1 MRTYRGPRIDT
12 TILGAA
18 SLLAL
23 AMAGVGATPTQ
34 HIRTAPAPASV
45 AEDGAAAYAGVWM
58 SADDAVRLD
67 LSIDLTY
74 ARSIVGR
81 KATAVGTY
89 TVDGDTLR
97 LRDSSSG
104 LRTTVTSVGGQLD
117 MAGYR
122 LSRI

>member
-1 MRTYRGPRIDT
+1 MRSHRGPRIDA

-23 AMAGVGATPTQ
+23 ALAGAGPAPTR
-34 HIRTAPAPASV
+34 HIRTAPAEAAV
-45 AEDGAAAYAGVWM
+45 VKDGAAAYAGVWM

-67 LSIDLTY
+67 LSADLTY

-81 KATAVGTY
+81 TATAVGTY
-89 TVDGDTLR
+89 SIDGAGLL
-97 LRDSSSG
+97 LRDSSG
-104 LRTTVTSVGGQLD
+104 LRTTVTTVGDDLE

>member
-1 MRTYRGPRIDT
+1 MRSHRGPRIDA

-23 AMAGVGATPTQ
+23 ALAGAGSTPTR
-34 HIRTAPAPASV
+34 HIRTAPAEAAV
-45 AEDGAAAYAGVWM
+45 VKDGAAAYAGVWM

-67 LSIDLTY
+67 LSADLTY

-81 KATAVGTY
+81 RATAVGTY
-89 TVDGDTLR
+89 SIDRAGLL
-97 LRDSSSG
+97 LRDSSG
-104 LRTTVTSVGGQLD
+104 LRTAVTPVGDDLE

>member
-1 MRTYRGPRIDT
+1 MRSHRGPHIDA

-23 AMAGVGATPTQ
+23 ALAGAGSTPTR
-34 HIRTAPAPASV
+34 HIRTAPAEAAV
-45 AEDGAAAYAGVWM
+45 VKDGAAAYAGVWM

-67 LSIDLTY
+67 LSADLTY

-81 KATAVGTY
+81 RATAVGTY
-89 TVDGDTLR
+89 SIDPAGLL
-97 LRDSSSG
+97 LRDSSG
-104 LRTTVTSVGGQLD
+104 LRTTVTPVGDDLE